1 MDHAR
6 ELIQVAQ
13 SRYGRPRDAVEAEI
27 ARRLRS
33 KGLPPVSAL
42 EEA

>member
-1 MDHAR
+1 MDNAR
-6 ELIQVAQ
+6 ELVQVAL
-13 SRYGRPRDAVEAEI
+13 SRYGRPRSAVEVEI

-33 KGLPPVSAL
+33 KGLPPMGAL